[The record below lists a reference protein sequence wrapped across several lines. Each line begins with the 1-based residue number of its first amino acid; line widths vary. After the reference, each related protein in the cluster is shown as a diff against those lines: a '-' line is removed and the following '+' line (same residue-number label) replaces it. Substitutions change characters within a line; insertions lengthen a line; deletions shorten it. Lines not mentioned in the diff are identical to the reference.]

1 MDARAAGMG
10 NAMTAQQLSSSAM
23 FYNPAS
29 MAFIENTVDVYLGQ
43 TNWIADVVYNAGS
56 IAWNSPIG
64 IIGLHGVFVN
74 YGDILETVR
83 ADNDKGFVDIGTFS
97 PSESVIG
104 IGYAQSLTDRFS
116 VGGNIKYAQQD
127 LGEATI
133 EMNESGDPVKE
144 AYAVGTLAYDFGV
157 LYKTGFR
164 SLNLALSI
172 RNFSQEL
179 RYEEENFELPLTF
192 RIGVMMDIF
201 DLTSLNPNMHSFIF
215 SVDTERPRDF
225 SEQIK
230 VGGEY
235 LFMNTFAL
243 RAGYIYPSDEQ
254 GFNAGIG
261 LYQSLGGINFG
272 FDYAYSE
279 FGVFGDVNRFSLHV
293 NF

>member
-1 MDARAAGMG
+1 MKRNNIFTLILIVVSILFSSVTQVLSQDTRQSDIPRERRAQTNLKFLSVSMDARAAGMG

-29 MAFIENTVDVYLGQ
+29 MAFIENNVDVYLGQ

-64 IIGLHGVFVN
+64 VIGLHGVFVN

-83 ADNDKGFVDIGTFS
+83 ADNDKGFVDIGTFN

-144 AYAVGTLAYDFGV
+144 A
-157 LYKTGFR
+157 
-164 SLNLALSI
+164 
-172 RNFSQEL
+172 
-179 RYEEENFELPLTF
+179 
-192 RIGVMMDIF
+192 
-201 DLTSLNPNMHSFIF
+201 
-215 SVDTERPRDF
+215 
-225 SEQIK
+225 
-230 VGGEY
+230 
-235 LFMNTFAL
+235 
-243 RAGYIYPSDEQ
+243 
-254 GFNAGIG
+254 
-261 LYQSLGGINFG
+261 
-272 FDYAYSE
+272 
-279 FGVFGDVNRFSLHV
+279 
-293 NF
+293 